1 MTPEM
6 VERARAN
13 AAGTRYGNVE
23 FRLGEIEHLPVA
35 DASVDVIISN
45 CVINLSADKRAVMA
59 EAFRVLRPG
68 GRVAISDVVAV
79 GEMPEAVRNDP
90 ELYSACVAGAV
101 SKEEY
106 EKLLRDA
113 GFADVRVDIR
123 AGSSDTV
130 GRWSTEVR
138 IENYAAAAH
147 ITARK
152 LR

>member
-1 MTPEM
+1 
-6 VERARAN
+6 
-13 AAGTRYGNVE
+13 
-23 FRLGEIEHLPVA
+23 
-35 DASVDVIISN
+35 
-45 CVINLSADKRAVMA
+45 MA